1 MSIRWR
7 KLAINVF
14 LVVASVTITLFVTEI
29 GLRLFGMAY
38 CTGNW
43 DRNDRVLGTVFI
55 PGAQGVYKSVNGQV
69 LIDINSLGL
78 RDEEFSL
85 EKPKGEKRILVLGDS
100 FVEALQVPLDQTFVK
115 LLEDMFLPDKV
126 RVINGG
132 HSGYGQAEQLLFWR
146 HKGRQLAPDL
156 VVLFFYA
163 NDIIDNSIDLDPWQ
177 KRPFF
182 IMTENGTLQL
192 INKSRKPGRLKKF
205 LSEHF
210 YLYHFIRIRGGVI
223 RNYLYTSSNISAPK
237 TEMVMEAKASSK
249 QSAES
254 DATGITE
261 DPYSEA
267 WYITSRL
274 LKQLNF
280 EIRKTGAFVLV
291 VNAGQPAV
299 SEKKEYYSKKLTEI
313 CGEANIPL
321 FDLQTVIDQEY
332 GKTEQPF
339 FTDHYSPFGHAVVA
353 RVLHGFVVEEFPQI
367 VSPIVGVE

>member
-1 MSIRWR
+1 MAFDLR
-7 KLAINVF
+7 KLSTKVF
-14 LVVASVTITLFVTEI
+14 LIIASVTITLFVIEI
-29 GLRLFGMAY
+29 GLRIFGMAY
-38 CTGNW
+38 CAGNW
-43 DRNDRVLGTVFI
+43 DRNDKLLGTVFI
-55 PGAQGVYKSVNGQV
+55 PDSKGIYKSVNGEV
-69 LIDINSLGL
+69 LVEINSLGL
-78 RDEEFSL
+78 RDEEFPL
-85 EKPKGEKRILVLGDS
+85 EKPKSEKRILVLGDS
-100 FVEALQVPLDQTFVK
+100 FVEALQVPLDQTFLK
-115 LLEDMFLPDKV
+115 LLEDMFLPDHV

-146 HKGRQLAPDL
+146 YKGSQLDPDL

-182 IMTENGTLQL
+182 VMAENGTLQL
-192 INKSRKPGRLKKF
+192 INKSSEPGRIKKF

-210 YLYHFIRIRGGVI
+210 YLYHFVRIRGGVI
-223 RNYLYTSSNISAPK
+223 WNYLYTSSKISTLKA
-237 TEMVMEAKASSK
+237 EMVTEAKASPK

-254 DATGITE
+254 GATGITG

-267 WYITSRL
+267 WTITSQL
-274 LKQLNF
+274 LKQLDF
-280 EIRKTGAFVLV
+280 EIRETGAVVLV

-313 CGEANIPL
+313 CGEANIRL

-332 GKTEQPF
+332 GKTDNPF

-353 RVLHGFVVEEFPQI
+353 RVLHEFVVEEFPQI
-367 VSPIVGVE
+367 VSPNSRS